1 MFTAFKPKTLFYLY
15 FFLCSISCAY
25 FNTFYNAEQYYEE
38 AEKIRLEKDGEA
50 IPISAMDKYG
60 KTIKKCQVVLDKYPD
75 SKFVLDATLLMAK
88 ARYYRS
94 DFDIAINDLKT
105 IRGSGNNK
113 QIEEATYWLAL
124 CKWKKGS
131 DQAALNELN
140 DLLGK
145 ARSRSIKA
153 KCHLSLSELAKEL
166 KDHDMALYHL
176 QSAAKLTTERSEKG
190 LIYGRLAEMA
200 FNKEDYEMAQ
210 EGYSNVIANSLSK
223 EKIEK
228 AHLQILKILRENK
241 DYRSAQKKIKGMLA
255 DDKFKRISGNLE
267 LELVQLYRAQGN
279 SSEIE
284 TRLESIVNNYQ
295 RTQVSAEAYYQLGQI
310 YTSEKWDLT
319 KAKEYFDNVSKESSR
334 SLFSPMAKSHS
345 KSITT
350 YQNAK
355 KDIDRHINMNDA
367 AEAINLAKEQDTTNS
382 LQMSVS
388 VEKAPQRS
396 LPELYY
402 QLADLEAFS
411 FKRYI
416 QSKDLLYKIINE
428 YPESDFKPK
437 AMFALVFVYE
447 SLADTNSA
455 LLTKEKLLDEFP
467 GTDYASYISD
477 DEVKVEIKGQKK
489 VFMQAESQI
498 TDNIDNAIKLYK
510 SILDFDSRGEYA
522 VSAAYSI
529 GYHYDQVAI
538 IDSAMKYYQWI
549 KENHPKTDQSIQA
562 ELRINTLNMALST
575 VKNDTSSL
583 EIQE

>member
-1 MFTAFKPKTLFYLY
+1 MFVAFKPKTIFYLY
-15 FFLCSISCAY
+15 LFLCTASCAY
-25 FNTFYNAEQYYEE
+25 FNTFYNAEQYYDE

-60 KTIKKCQVVLDKYPD
+60 KTIQKCQVVIENYPE
-75 SKFVLDATLLMAK
+75 SKLITDATLLMGK

-94 DFDIAINDLKT
+94 DFDLAITDLKT
-105 IRGSGNNK
+105 IQSSGNNK

-131 DQAALNELN
+131 EQAALNELN
-140 DLLGK
+140 DLLK
-145 ARSRSIKA
+145 NVRSRAIRA

-166 KDHDMALYHL
+166 KDNDLALHHL
-176 QSAAKLTTERSEKG
+176 QSAAKITTERSEKG

-200 FNKEDYEMAQ
+200 FNEGDLQVAKDGYE
-210 EGYSNVIANSLSK
+210 NVIANSLSK
-223 EKIEK
+223 ENVEK
-228 AHLQILKILRENK
+228 AHLQVLKILREEK

-267 LELVQLYRAQGN
+267 LELVQLYRVQGT
-279 SSEIE
+279 SEEIE
-284 TRLESIVNNYQ
+284 TRLESIVNDYQ

-345 KSITT
+345 RSITT
-350 YQNAK
+350 YQKAE
-355 KDIDRHINMNDA
+355 KDIGRHKSMNDA
-367 AEAINLAKEQDTTNS
+367 VEAVTEAKEQDSTTA

-388 VEKAPQRS
+388 VEKAPQRTI
-396 LPELYY
+396 PELYY

-411 FKRYI
+411 FNRYK
-416 QSKDLLYKIINE
+416 QSKDLLYRIINE
-428 YPESDFKPK
+428 YPDSNFKPK

-447 SLADTNSA
+447 SLADSNSA
-455 LLTKEKLLDEFP
+455 LNIKNKILDEFP
-467 GTDYASYISD
+467 GTEYASYISD
-477 DEVKVEIKGQKK
+477 EVVKVEIKGQKK

-510 SILDFDSRGEYA
+510 SVLDFDSRGEYA

-529 GYHYDQVAI
+529 GYHYDQGAK

-549 KENHPKTDQSIQA
+549 KDNHPKTDQSIQA
-562 ELRINTLNMALST
+562 ELRLNTLNIVLST
-575 VKNDTSSL
+575 INSDTTIL
-583 EIQE
+583 NIEE